1 MISQLGCFPSR
12 SRVFLKTHTP
22 MNKKAL
28 LFLISALALFVTM
41 MTADAKSKTASGIIQ
56 LQAVDAEGR
65 PLQNLVAGKYVRLDA
80 SASFENLPPKAVGK
94 VNFSATFST
103 SILGRKVSYTLKL
116 PVSGSAGSSLDPS
129 VGVPTSGQP
138 LDATLPAKT
147 FREILDFQ
155 IPPETPAGKLTLTVF
170 ASATSA
176 TPLKRSFTFNVV
188 RP

>member
-1 MISQLGCFPSR
+1 
-12 SRVFLKTHTP
+12 
-22 MNKKAL
+22 MNKTPF
-28 LFLISALALFVTM
+28 LFLLSVSAFFVTM
-41 MTADAKSKTASGIIQ
+41 GVVDAKSTPASGIIN

-80 SASFENLPPKAVGK
+80 SATFENLPPKAVGK

-116 PVSGSAGSSLDPS
+116 PASGSAGSSLDPS

-138 LDATLPAKT
+138 LDATLPAKS

-155 IPPETPAGKLTLTVF
+155 IPPETPAGKLTFTVF
-170 ASATSA
+170 ARATSA
-176 TPLKRSFTFNVV
+176 APSRRSFTFNVV